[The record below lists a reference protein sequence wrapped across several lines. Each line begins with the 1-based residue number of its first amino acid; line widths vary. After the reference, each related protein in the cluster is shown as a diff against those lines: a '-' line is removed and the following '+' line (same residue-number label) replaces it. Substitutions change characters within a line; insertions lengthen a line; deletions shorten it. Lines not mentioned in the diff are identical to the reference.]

1 VLLAGLLEAE
11 LCAQVNAEGV
21 HVDPRMMQML
31 YRLKGAEGIILTSDL
46 HPAGGLPPGTYTVE
60 GYEVETDGEI
70 MRMPDGTFVGS
81 ALALDQGVRTVVNRV
96 GVPLTEAVRMA
107 SHNPA
112 RELGLE
118 DRKGRIAPGYDADL
132 AVMNGDLEVE
142 MTLVG
147 GRVVYRAE

>member
-1 VLLAGLLEAE
+1 
-11 LCAQVNAEGV
+11 
-21 HVDPRMMQML
+21 
-31 YRLKGAEGIILTSDL
+31 
-46 HPAGGLPPGTYTVE
+46 
-60 GYEVETDGEI
+60 

-81 ALALDQGVRTVVNRV
+81 ALALDQGVRTVVNSV

-147 GRVVYRAE
+147 GRVVYRAEV